1 MNIYSVSIR
10 VPIHEANI
18 YTTEKRDDKTKREGN
33 SNVSFSIVD
42 RKSRQMINKRT
53 GT

>member
-1 MNIYSVSIR
+1 MFIVNIR

-18 YTTEKRDDKTKREGN
+18 YATEKRDDKTKREGN
-33 SNVSFSIVD
+33 SNASFSIVD
-42 RKSRQMINKRT
+42 RKSRQMINKGT